1 MSRINAD
8 ARILATYRI
17 TAPAAGIAERA
28 LALAIEQSVEMPLA
42 AVRSVA
48 IRETIAG
55 RVESIEPVPAG
66 GLAGGAEDPA
76 TNGGAHR
83 AAPQAFHVTISLAAQ
98 TVGDDAGQL
107 MNMAFGN
114 ASLQPDVELID
125 LALPAEL
132 LALFPGP
139 AHGIAGIR
147 ASTGA
152 HGRALTCTALK
163 PQGLAPEELA
173 ELAHTLALAGV
184 DVIKDDHGIADQ
196 AYAPFARRVPL
207 VQRAV
212 AAANRATGGC
222 TVYAPSLS
230 GGPRRLAAQCALVRA
245 EGVGMVLAC
254 PMILGI
260 PGFVELRQEIGVPI
274 LAHPALAGSARID
287 PALLL
292 GLLFRVFGA
301 DATIFPNFGGRFS
314 CDRAACH
321 AIATRA
327 RAPLAG
333 HRDTLPV
340 PAGGMTVERVDE
352 IVAEYGIDLMLLI
365 GGNLLEAPE
374 GVGQRARAF
383 VARVGRAG
391 VKP

>member
-1 MSRINAD
+1 MSRTDAD

-17 TAPAAGIAERA
+17 TSPAAAIAERA
-28 LALAIEQSVEMPLA
+28 GALAIEQSVEMPLA

-55 RVESIEPVPAG
+55 RVESIEPARASAPRAG
-66 GLAGGAEDPA
+66 IGTGAD
-76 TNGGAHR
+76 
-83 AAPQAFHVTISLAAQ
+83 APQAFRVTISLAAQ

-114 ASLQPDVELID
+114 ASLQPEVELVD
-125 LALPAEL
+125 LALPAKM
-132 LALFPGP
+132 LAAFPGP

-147 ASTGA
+147 ACTGA

-173 ELAHTLALAGV
+173 ELAHTLALAGI

-212 AAANRATGGC
+212 AAANRATGGR

-230 GGPRRLAAQCALVRA
+230 GGARRRAEQCALVRA
-245 EGVGMVLAC
+245 EGVAMVLAC

-260 PGFVELRQEIGVPI
+260 PGFVELREEIGVPI
-274 LAHPALAGSARID
+274 LAHPALAGSGRID

-292 GLLFRVFGA
+292 GFLFRLFGA

-314 CDRAACH
+314 YDRAACQ
-321 AIATRA
+321 AIAARA

-374 GVGQRARAF
+374 GVERRARAF
-383 VARVGRAG
+383 VERVGRRG
-391 VKP
+391 VKS